1 MDTMRKLTTVFILLF
16 VASISAGMALK
27 DAVPYAAIGGWGLGT
42 LFLLCS
48 AFCAGKIRY
57 RKGD

>member
-1 MDTMRKLTTVFILLF
+1 MDTMRKLTTLFILLF

-48 AFCAGKIRY
+48 AFCTGKIHY
-57 RKGD
+57 RKGE

>member
-27 DAVPYAAIGGWGLGT
+27 DAVPYAAIWGWGLGT

-48 AFCAGKIRY
+48 AFCAGRIHY
-57 RKGD
+57 RKGE

>member
-1 MDTMRKLTTVFILLF
+1 MELYQKLTTVFILLF

-27 DAVPYAAIGGWGLGT
+27 DAVPNATMGGIGFAT

-48 AFCAGKIRY
+48 AFCAGKARQK
-57 RKGD
+57 KG